1 MVVIVMGHG
10 FSTMIKRWND
20 FNTPHKK
27 KRWTLGDGVF
37 PNLIEHGISK
47 FMFMDMFF
55 LSTINQLNEK
65 RHFRS
70 INMNQAG
77 RKNIPSMWVKLIQ
90 TKFTTSKMRF
100 I

>member
-1 MVVIVMGHG
+1 
-10 FSTMIKRWND
+10 
-20 FNTPHKK
+20 
-27 KRWTLGDGVF
+27 
-37 PNLIEHGISK
+37 
-47 FMFMDMFF
+47 MFMDMFF